1 MNRRVLHRVI
11 LSFVCALSLVLI
23 PMSYSW
29 AASQSSPQVDR
40 QDQTQTDRN
49 GVDQQNQDVNQDDSI
64 NTDTNQRQKPASES
78 HTMQQES
85 QTKSPTQ
92 QKSTSSSPTTT
103 DQQSREGL
111 PASAGE
117 LPLLALI
124 GVLSLVAA
132 GSTRIFARAK
142 STR

>member
-11 LSFVCALSLVLI
+11 LSFVCALSLALI

-29 AASQSSPQVDR
+29 AQSSTTGSQ

-49 GVDQQNQDVNQDDSI
+49 ADQQNQDINQDM
-64 NTDTNQRQKPASES
+64 NQHQKPASEPNN
-78 HTMQQES
+78 MQNQS
-85 QTKSPTQ
+85 QTTEQ
-92 QKSTSSSPTTT
+92 QTGK
-103 DQQSREGL
+103 SREGL
-111 PASAGE
+111 PRTAGE

-124 GVLSLVAA
+124 GVLSLAAA
-132 GSTRIFARAK
+132 GSTRLFARAK

>member
-11 LSFVCALSLVLI
+11 LSFVCALPLALI

-29 AASQSSPQVDR
+29 AQSSTTGSQ

-49 GVDQQNQDVNQDDSI
+49 ADQQNQDINQDM
-64 NTDTNQRQKPASES
+64 NQHQKPASEPNN
-78 HTMQQES
+78 MQNQS
-85 QTKSPTQ
+85 QTTEQ
-92 QKSTSSSPTTT
+92 QTGK
-103 DQQSREGL
+103 SREGL
-111 PASAGE
+111 PRTAGE

-124 GVLSLVAA
+124 GVLSLAAA
-132 GSTRIFARAK
+132 GSTRLFARAK

>member
-11 LSFVCALSLVLI
+11 LSFVCALSLALI

-29 AASQSSPQVDR
+29 AQSTGSQ

-49 GVDQQNQDVNQDDSI
+49 ADQQNQDVNQ
-64 NTDTNQRQKPASES
+64 DTNQRQKPASEPNN
-78 HTMQQES
+78 MQNQS
-85 QTKSPTQ
+85 QTQSQTTEQQTGKSR
-92 QKSTSSSPTTT
+92 K
-103 DQQSREGL
+103 GL

-124 GVLSLVAA
+124 GVLSLAAA
-132 GSTRIFARAK
+132 GSTWLFARAK

>member
-11 LSFVCALSLVLI
+11 LSFVCALSLALI
-23 PMSYSW
+23 PMPYSW
-29 AASQSSPQVDR
+29 AQSTGSQ

-49 GVDQQNQDVNQDDSI
+49 ADQQNQDVNQ
-64 NTDTNQRQKPASES
+64 DTNQRQKPASEPNN
-78 HTMQQES
+78 MQNQS
-85 QTKSPTQ
+85 QTTEKSQTQ
-92 QKSTSSSPTTT
+92 EKTTT
-103 DQQSREGL
+103 TTEKQTGKSREGL

-124 GVLSLVAA
+124 GVLSLAAA
-132 GSTRIFARAK
+132 GSTWLFARAK